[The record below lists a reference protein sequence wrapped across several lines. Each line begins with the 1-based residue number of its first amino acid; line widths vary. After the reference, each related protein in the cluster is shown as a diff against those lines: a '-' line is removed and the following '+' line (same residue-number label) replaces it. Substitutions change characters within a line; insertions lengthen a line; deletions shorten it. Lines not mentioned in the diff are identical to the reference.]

1 MDQFEAVIGLVKNED
16 LIKLAEE
23 YSVDKCNTKILGSL
37 IFKGL
42 MKLILSGQKAS
53 LRMLAMLIN
62 QGQEESETVTYSGLS
77 KRFKTLKVDYFKAIY
92 ENLIIVCGSEF
103 QENDKLNLHRFDSTI
118 INLSGR
124 MIKDGIGRIAGQDKD
139 TQIKVSVGLRNQL
152 PSSIRF
158 CFNKSESNENIALI
172 KAINEAKV
180 AKEDILLF
188 DRGLNSVK
196 NLTILCEEDYKFIT
210 RIKLDRRY
218 KLIKKNEIPNEVINQ
233 NRFLEDI
240 VINLYGA
247 NESKKTIII
256 VNDFRL
262 IKMINAQGNEIWF
275 LTNLFDSSAEE
286 VAEMYKRRWDIE
298 VFFKFI
304 KQNLGYKHFL
314 SHNMNGMQVYIYMIL
329 ITAVL
334 FLVYKKRCN
343 LSGFKLP
350 LFEFSLK
357 ANKSFLKDLL
367 ALYGVDPDS
376 EAVKKY
382 FKEMLI

>member
-1 MDQFEAVIGLVKNED
+1 
-16 LIKLAEE
+16 
-23 YSVDKCNTKILGSL
+23 
-37 IFKGL
+37 
-42 MKLILSGQKAS
+42 MKLILSGQRAS

-62 QGQEESETVTYSGLS
+62 QGQEEHETVTYSGLS
-77 KRFKTLKVDYFKAIY
+77 KRLKTLRVDYFKAIY
-92 ENLIIVCGSEF
+92 ENLIIACGTEF

-124 MIKDGIGRIAGQDKD
+124 MIKDGIGRIAGKDID

-152 PSSIRF
+152 PASIRF
-158 CFNKSESNENIALI
+158 CLDKSESNENVALI
-172 KAINEAKV
+172 KAINEGKV
-180 AKEDILLF
+180 EKEDILLF
-188 DRGLNSVK
+188 DRGLNSVN
-196 NLTILCEEDYKFIT
+196 NLSSLCEEDYKFVT
-210 RIKLDRRY
+210 RIKLDRKY
-218 KLIKKNEIPNEVINQ
+218 ALIKKNKIENKENSK
-233 NRFLEDI
+233 NHFLEDVI
-240 VINLYGA
+240 INLYGS
-247 NESKKTIII
+247 NSSKKVILIA
-256 VNDFRL
+256 NNFRL
-262 IKMINAQGNEIWF
+262 IKMINSQDNEIWF

-286 VAEMYKRRWDIE
+286 IAEMYKRRWDIE

-343 LSGFKLP
+343 MSGFKLP

-367 ALYGVDPDS
+367 ALYGINPES